1 MMQMKTYFAVFIGG
15 LIGTLCRYELSQTV
29 ISQTFP
35 YATMIEN
42 ISGSLLLGFATGYFL
57 FQKGKKYL
65 AALIGTGFCGG
76 FTTMSTFS
84 KETVLLL
91 QAGQFNLSMMY
102 ILLSVI
108 AGVAAAL
115 AGLILAERL
124 FHQNK
129 QQKGSR

>member
-1 MMQMKTYFAVFIGG
+1 MQMKTYFTVFIGG

>member
-1 MMQMKTYFAVFIGG
+1 MKAYLAVFIGG
-15 LIGTLCRYELSQTV
+15 LIGTLCRYELSQSIV
-29 ISQTFP
+29 SQTFP
-35 YATMIEN
+35 YATLIEN
-42 ISGSLLLGFATGYFL
+42 VTGSLLLGFSTGYFM

-84 KETVLLL
+84 KETILLL
-91 QAGQFNLSMMY
+91 QTGQFTSSVIY

-115 AGLILAERL
+115 CGLMLSQKL

-129 QQKGSR
+129 QQRGGR

>member
-1 MMQMKTYFAVFIGG
+1 MQMKTYFAVFIGG

-91 QAGQFNLSMMY
+91 QTGQFNLSMMY

>member
-1 MMQMKTYFAVFIGG
+1 MQMKTYFAVFIGG

-57 FQKGKKYL
+57 FQKAKKDL

-129 QQKGSR
+129 QQKGSK

>member
-1 MMQMKTYFAVFIGG
+1 MHMKTYFAVFIGG

-91 QAGQFNLSMMY
+91 QAGQLNLSMMY

>member
-1 MMQMKTYFAVFIGG
+1 MKAYLAVFIGG
-15 LIGTLCRYELSQTV
+15 LVGTLCRYELSQSV

-42 ISGSLLLGFATGYFL
+42 VTGSLLLGFSTGYFI
-57 FQKGKKYL
+57 FKKGKKYL

-91 QAGQFNLSMMY
+91 QNGQFTSSVMY

-108 AGVAAAL
+108 AGVGAAL
-115 AGLILAERL
+115 CGLIIAQRL
-124 FHQNK
+124 FHQHE

>member
-1 MMQMKTYFAVFIGG
+1 MQMKTYFAVFIGG

-91 QAGQFNLSMMY
+91 QAGQLNLSMMY

>member
-1 MMQMKTYFAVFIGG
+1 MKAYLAVFIGG
-15 LIGTLCRYELSQTV
+15 LLGTLCRYELSQSIV
-29 ISQTFP
+29 SQTFP
-35 YATMIEN
+35 YATLIEN
-42 ISGSLLLGFATGYFL
+42 VTGSLLLGFSTGYFM

-91 QAGQFNLSMMY
+91 QTGQFTSSVIY

-108 AGVAAAL
+108 AGVAATL
-115 AGLILAERL
+115 CGLMMAQRL

-129 QQKGSR
+129 QQRGGR

>member
-1 MMQMKTYFAVFIGG
+1 MKAYLAVFIGG
-15 LIGTLCRYELSQTV
+15 LLGTLCRYELSQTV
-29 ISQTFP
+29 VSQTFP

-42 ISGSLLLGFATGYFL
+42 ILGSLLLGFATGYFL

-108 AGVAAAL
+108 AGVAVAL
-115 AGLILAERL
+115 SGLMIAQQL
-124 FHQNK
+124 FHQNE

>member
-1 MMQMKTYFAVFIGG
+1 MHMKTYFAVFIGG

>member
-1 MMQMKTYFAVFIGG
+1 MKTYFAVFIGG

-42 ISGSLLLGFATGYFL
+42 IFGSLLLGFATGYFL

>member
-1 MMQMKTYFAVFIGG
+1 MQMKTYFAVFIGG

-65 AALIGTGFCGG
+65 VALIGTGFCGG

>member
-1 MMQMKTYFAVFIGG
+1 MQMKTYFAVFIGG

-124 FHQNK
+124 FHQNM

>member
-1 MMQMKTYFAVFIGG
+1 MHMKTYFVVFIGG

-29 ISQTFP
+29 IIQTFP

>member
-1 MMQMKTYFAVFIGG
+1 MKAYLAVFIGG
-15 LIGTLCRYELSQTV
+15 LIGTLCRYELSQSV
-29 ISQTFP
+29 VSQTFP
-35 YATMIEN
+35 YATLIEN
-42 ISGSLLLGFATGYFL
+42 VVGSLLLGISTGYFM
-57 FQKGKKYL
+57 FRKGKKYL

-84 KETVLLL
+84 KETVFLL
-91 QAGQFNLSMMY
+91 QAGQFTSSLMY

-115 AGLILAERL
+115 SGLMIAQRL
-124 FHQNK
+124 FHQNE

>member
-1 MMQMKTYFAVFIGG
+1 MQMKTYFAVFIGG

-129 QQKGSR
+129 QQEGSR

>member
-1 MMQMKTYFAVFIGG
+1 MKAYLAVFIGG
-15 LIGTLCRYELSQTV
+15 LLGTLCRYELSQTV
-29 ISQTFP
+29 VSQTFP

-42 ISGSLLLGFATGYFL
+42 ILGSLFLGFATGYFL

-115 AGLILAERL
+115 SGLMIAQQL
-124 FHQNK
+124 FHQNE

>member
-1 MMQMKTYFAVFIGG
+1 MHMKTYFAVFIGG
-15 LIGTLCRYELSQTV
+15 LIGTLCRNELSQTV

>member
-1 MMQMKTYFAVFIGG
+1 MHMKTYFAVFIGG

-129 QQKGSR
+129 

>member
-1 MMQMKTYFAVFIGG
+1 MQMKTYFAVFIGG

-35 YATMIEN
+35 YTTMIEN

>member
-1 MMQMKTYFAVFIGG
+1 MKAYLAVFIGG
-15 LIGTLCRYELSQTV
+15 LIGTLCRYELSQSV
-29 ISQTFP
+29 SSQSFP
-35 YATMIEN
+35 YATLIEN
-42 ISGSLLLGFATGYFL
+42 VTGSLLLGFATGYFM
-57 FQKGKKYL
+57 FRKEKKYL
-65 AALIGTGFCGG
+65 PALIGTGFCGG

-91 QAGQFNLSMMY
+91 QAGQFTSSMLY

-115 AGLILAERL
+115 CGLIIAQRF

>member
-1 MMQMKTYFAVFIGG
+1 MQMKTYFAVFIGG
-15 LIGTLCRYELSQTV
+15 LIGTLCRYELNQTV

-129 QQKGSR
+129 QQEGSR

>member
-1 MMQMKTYFAVFIGG
+1 MQMKTYFAVFIGG
-15 LIGTLCRYELSQTV
+15 LIGTLCRYDLSQTV

-129 QQKGSR
+129 QQKGSK

>member
-1 MMQMKTYFAVFIGG
+1 MKAYLAVFIGG
-15 LIGTLCRYELSQTV
+15 LIGTLCRYELSQLIV
-29 ISQTFP
+29 SQTFP
-35 YATMIEN
+35 YATLIEN
-42 ISGSLLLGFATGYFL
+42 VTGSLLLGFSTGYFM
-57 FQKGKKYL
+57 FQKRKKYL

-84 KETVLLL
+84 KETILLL
-91 QAGQFNLSMMY
+91 QTGQFTSSVIY

-115 AGLILAERL
+115 CGLMLAQRL

-129 QQKGSR
+129 QQRGGR

>member
-1 MMQMKTYFAVFIGG
+1 MKTYFAVFIGG